1 MSRQMFAKGGAAFP
15 DLSGDGNVTQKDIL
29 IGRGVIPMQEG
40 GMAPMPMSAAPGPQM
55 MPPGLPPI
63 DPNNVDINQAAQ
75 GAMQQGIDPAM
86 LEGMLTQYSAG
97 LEDLENAEDYETVM
111 NGIRG
116 DDLPIESR
124 YQELAGVVGP
134 EDAQQTP
141 ESVLALVQPVMMMAA
156 VDQGIGGLAAEEM
169 NAPIEGAMAEG
180 IMSTVNMG
188 GPEAPAQVPG
198 GPAPVNFN
206 QGGSVA
212 YMADG
217 GDSRLGQIY
226 QDRQAVYGDIL
237 GIADQEAELADQT
250 DMTKAQMLFDVAQGA
265 LMFATPGERNMS
277 PAERLAQA
285 FTPVLGNISTR
296 AGELQKFKNAQNQEK
311 RALNLQAL
319 GSAENQLAFE
329 LKVDADKAAQ
339 AAEQAWKTKEKALDR
354 GHELLKMDKT
364 FAFNRQENESSQNFQ
379 MRLADRKIEAQTL
392 LQQLQGSQS
401 QADIQLRGQLQSELA
416 QINNTFQRS
425 LQQDRFDFSKLER
438 LDTQAYN
445 DEVRQQQFAN
455 QRAIIALEFDNTKQG
470 IALRN
475 QLEQENMR
483 LGSELRVGENQIAF
497 ENQLER
503 DNILH
508 INDISK
514 MDHGHEQN
522 LALTSHRGA
531 IQRENQELQNAFTAA
546 ESALDRAQKEN
557 LQLSDQTFRRLMQEE
572 MQTFTSDQAEID
584 RAIAKTNR
592 AFDEALAVRGADQ
605 KDVQLGLAERGQA
618 LEEAYKLGM
627 LSIER
632 LVANATKVGSK
643 AKTDELTYLTNPER
657 MSQYAQGTLGDET
670 ALYEQALLDYTSAND
685 VWDPALGKYVQGSA
699 GKLAPT
705 VLESVKSGNPNLY
718 TQITGTQL
726 AEDGSALPDAPLTL
740 LEANSQNSDIMNADG
755 TVNLQSSVF
764 EVTRPNRY
772 NPEVDYKQVIGM
784 SRLYPGLKKIVSEG
798 YAEAT
803 DGMPT
808 EEAQMHSEAQKTLD
822 AFANDLLQ
830 FSTNLTGDRVL
841 KFVQELIERETQNL
855 RPGGILLKTDS
866 DARSSL
872 KALRD
877 GLMQGM
883 QLKAAQLP
891 EYGGNSSGRGEAQV
905 KASRE
910 AMDEMKVL
918 LNEVLAFE
926 EGFGYTPVVRTT
938 ETDADQSTSTARSQ
952 ILDMRKQNNGG

>member
-1 MSRQMFAKGGAAFP
+1 MGRQMFAKGGAAFP

-124 YQELAGVVGP
+124 YQELASVVGP

-237 GIADQEAELADQT
+237 GVADQEAELADQT

-503 DNILH
+503 DGILH

-531 IQRENQELQNAFTAA
+531 IERENQEFQNAFTAA
-546 ESALDRAQKEN
+546 ESALDRAEKQN
-557 LQLSDQTFRRLMQEE
+557 LQLNDQTFRRLMQEE

-670 ALYEQALLDYTSAND
+670 ALYEQALLDYTSAKD
-685 VWDPALGKYVQGSA
+685 VWDPALSAYVKGSA

-726 AEDGSALPDAPLTL
+726 DTSGQPVETPVNLMTATSEIILP
-740 LEANSQNSDIMNADG
+740 NG
-755 TVNLQSSVF
+755 TVNDDSPVWESTPPYLF
-764 EVTRPNRY
+764 DPNL
-772 NPEVDYKQVIGM
+772 DYREVIGA
-784 SRLYPGLKKIVSEG
+784 SRIIPGIGKLFSEG
-798 YAEAT
+798 GAELF
-803 DGMPT
+803 GG
-808 EEAQMHSEAQKTLD
+808 EASPRAKNIAKASTSLD
-822 AFANDLLQ
+822 NLANDILQ
-830 FSTNLTGDRVL
+830 YNTSDTDSGRIL
-841 KFVQELIERETQNL
+841 KFVQELIERETQGI
-855 RPGGILLKTDS
+855 RPGGLFLKTDA
-866 DARSSL
+866 DAEASMDSI
-872 KALRD
+872 ASTLR
-877 GLMQGM
+877 Q
-883 QLKAAQLP
+883 QLQLGASVLP
-891 EYGGNSSGRGEAQV
+891 EYGGVPGNYSEKQITTARRDMQ
-905 KASRE
+905 KL
-910 AMDEMKVL
+910 KVL
-918 LNEVLAFE
+918 YNEVLKFQ
-926 EGFGYTPVVRTT
+926 EGFGFKPTVRTT
-938 ETDADQSTSTARSQ
+938 ETDADQSTATARRQ
-952 ILDMRKQNNGG
+952 LLDMRKQNNGAQ

>member
-1 MSRQMFAKGGAAFP
+1 MGRQMFAKGGAAFP

-29 IGRGVIPMQEG
+29 MGRGVIPMQDG
-40 GMAPMPMSAAPGPQM
+40 GMAPMPMAAAPGPQM

-63 DPNNVDINQAAQ
+63 DPNSVDINQAAQ
-75 GAMQQGIDPAM
+75 AAMQQGMDPAVM
-86 LEGMLTQYSAG
+86 EGMLTQYSAG

-116 DDLPIESR
+116 DDQPIESR
-124 YQELAGVVGP
+124 YQELASVVGS

-156 VDQGIGGLAAEEM
+156 VDQGIGGLAAEQM
-169 NAPIEGAMAEG
+169 NAPVEGAVAEG

-188 GPEAPAQVPG
+188 GPDQAQG

-206 QGGSVA
+206 QGGPVA

-226 QDRQAVYGDIL
+226 QDRQAVYGNIL
-237 GIADQEAELADQT
+237 GMADQEAELADQT

-319 GSAENQLAFE
+319 GAAENQLAFE

-339 AAEQAWKTKEKALDR
+339 AAEQSWKSNESALERAHDI
-354 GHELLKMDKT
+354 LKLDKQFKFT
-364 FAFNRQENESSQNFQ
+364 RQENESAQSFQ
-379 MRLADRKIEAQTL
+379 MRLADRKGEIQRTLQTL
-392 LQQLQGSQS
+392 QGA
-401 QADIQLRGQLQSELA
+401 QAVDQINLRGRLQTELA
-416 QINNTFQRS
+416 ELNNTFNRAM
-425 LQQDRFDFSKLER
+425 QQDRFDFTKSER
-438 LDTQAYN
+438 LDTQGYQ

-455 QRAIIALEFDNTKQG
+455 QKAIIALEFDNTKEG
-470 IALRN
+470 MALRS

-483 LGSELRVGENQIAF
+483 LGSELRIGENQLAF
-497 ENQLER
+497 ENTLKR
-503 DNILH
+503 DGILH

-514 MDHGHEQN
+514 MDRGHEQN
-522 LALTSHRGA
+522 VALVSHRGA

-557 LQLSDQTFRRLMQEE
+557 LQLNDQTFRRLMQEE
-572 MQTFTSDQAEID
+572 MQTFTSDQNEID

-605 KDVQLGLAERGQA
+605 KDVSLGLAERAQA
-618 LEEAYKLGM
+618 LDEAYKLGM

-657 MSQYAQGTLGDET
+657 MTQYANGTLGDET
-670 ALYEQALLDYTSAND
+670 ALYEQALLDYTSAKD
-685 VWDPALGKYVQGSA
+685 VWDPALGKYVEGSA
-699 GKLAPT
+699 GKLSPR
-705 VLESVKSGNPNLY
+705 VLESVQQGNPKLF

-726 AEDGSALPDAPLTL
+726 ADDGSNLPEAPLTL
-740 LEANSQNSDIMNADG
+740 LGANSQNSDIMNADG

-772 NPEVDYKQVIGM
+772 NPDVDYKQVIGM

-808 EEAQMHSEAQKTLD
+808 EEAQMHSEAQKTLN
-822 AFANDLLQ
+822 AFSNDLLQ
-830 FSTNLTGDRVL
+830 FSTQISGDRVL
-841 KFVQELIERETQNL
+841 KFVQELIEQETQNL

-877 GLMQGM
+877 GLIQGM

-891 EYGGNSSGRGEAQV
+891 EYGGNSSGLGESRIQ
-905 KASRE
+905 ASRA

-926 EGFGYTPVVRTT
+926 EGFGYTPTVRTT
-938 ETDADQSTSTARSQ
+938 ETDNDQSTGTARNQ
-952 ILDMRKQNNGG
+952 ILDMRKQNNGGQ